1 MTNLEIE
8 PLSPQEFISRI
19 HARTPRVWVTHTLIG
34 LCAAVYLAMVAT
46 GVNFYSPEVADLVR
60 WGGNA
65 GVLTFGEGQ
74 YWRLMTCVFLHV
86 GIIHI
91 GMNLFVLWSIGRFM
105 ERLMGNF
112 RFLTLYLLAG
122 LAGSFASAL
131 INPRVVSA
139 GASGAIFGLYGVL
152 LGFLLHHR
160 RTIPA
165 QVLAS
170 LRKSGGTFVIYNLI
184 FSFALK
190 GIDISAHIGGLVAG
204 FLLGLVA
211 VPVP

>member
-65 GVLTFGEGQ
+65 GVL
-74 YWRLMTCVFLHV
+74 
-86 GIIHI
+86 
-91 GMNLFVLWSIGRFM
+91 
-105 ERLMGNF
+105 